1 VPKLFRKIQGGHSKR
16 QSRKTRLAAALRILN
31 SSSLTLSI
39 FLQSNPKSSQLGGA
53 NKIIFTFMKNF
64 FQRHGCFAGLAAAI
78 LVMAGCRSS
87 QMACCPMPVSASTSG
102 VFVTPSM
109 EASAIVAPP
118 PPSKETQAAMTP
130 DEALDQLK
138 KGNDRFVSG
147 HPFARNLPAE
157 VKATASGQYP
167 FAVVL
172 SCLDSRQ
179 PVEMVFDQ
187 GIGDLFSA
195 RVAGNVL
202 NDDILG
208 SMEFACK
215 VSGAKL
221 IAVVGHSNC
230 GAIKGA
236 IDDVDLGNLTG
247 LLTKIKPAID
257 AVPATVQPRNSKNY
271 SFVDQV
277 SEANVR
283 LVLKEIPE
291 RSPILR
297 EMIDKGEIKLVGGM
311 YDLTTGKVQFY
322 DN

>member
-1 VPKLFRKIQGGHSKR
+1 M
-16 QSRKTRLAAALRILN
+16 KT
-31 SSSLTLSI
+31 
-39 FLQSNPKSSQLGGA
+39 
-53 NKIIFTFMKNF
+53 F
-64 FQRHGCFAGLAAAI
+64 FQRHGLFAGLAAAM

-87 QMACCPMPVSASTSG
+87 QMACCPMPDGA
-102 VFVTPSM
+102 VT
-109 EASAIVAPP
+109 AILPVQT
-118 PPSKETQAAMTP
+118 KESQAAMTP
-130 DEALDQLK
+130 SQALQELRD
-138 KGNDRFVSG
+138 GNARFVAG
-147 HPFARNLPAE
+147 KPVARNLPAE

-179 PVEMVFDQ
+179 PIEMVFDQ

-247 LLTKIKPAID
+247 LLTKIKPALD

-283 LVLKEIPE
+283 LVMKEIPE